1 LVNTTAADWRKARE
15 LIEAHNDKRRV
26 GRIA

>member
-1 LVNTTAADWRKARE
+1 LVNTIVVDGRKARA